1 MNILRR
7 KFLQMTAGA
16 ATMSAFPCAAEAAA
30 YPSRPVR
37 IVVGLPPG
45 LAPDIVTR
53 LVATSLAERLGQP
66 VVVENRVGAAGNVG
80 AEYVVRSAPDGYTL
94 FTAVSG
100 NAINTSLYSNLS
112 FDFTRDLEPVALLG
126 LTPFV
131 MVASPSVTARTLPEF
146 IAYAK
151 ANPGKINMA
160 SPGSGTAPHLSGEL
174 LKMMAGLDMAHVP
187 YRTNYISDLIG
198 GQVQVAFIAAAPVRG
213 YIEGGQLRALGVTS
227 MRRME
232 ALPDVPTI
240 SETVPG
246 YEGSGWIAVCAP
258 KRTPSD
264 IVNRLNREIS
274 TVSFEPD
281 IKKKL
286 LGFGVEHAPLM
297 PSQVGELFA
306 SATEKWAKVIKFAG
320 VRAE

>member
-1 MNILRR
+1 
-7 KFLQMTAGA
+7 
-16 ATMSAFPCAAEAAA
+16 
-30 YPSRPVR
+30 
-37 IVVGLPPG
+37 
-45 LAPDIVTR
+45 
-53 LVATSLAERLGQP
+53 
-66 VVVENRVGAAGNVG
+66 
-80 AEYVVRSAPDGYTL
+80 
-94 FTAVSG
+94 
-100 NAINTSLYSNLS
+100 
-112 FDFTRDLEPVALLG
+112 
-126 LTPFV
+126 
-131 MVASPSVTARTLPEF
+131 
-146 IAYAK
+146 
-151 ANPGKINMA
+151 
-160 SPGSGTAPHLSGEL
+160 
-174 LKMMAGLDMAHVP
+174 
-187 YRTNYISDLIG
+187 
-198 GQVQVAFIAAAPVRG
+198 VRG